1 MGINIH
7 SVRGDSHQPSRAWNP
22 RPVICIYLYFPH
34 PFPLLD
40 YLNHFEKI
48 ITSSPAPPI
57 FLSVG
62 SRPGPLEA
70 WAGVEEVGGTMLNPI
85 CCSPGIVVST
95 ARSGLKENLPS

>member
-1 MGINIH
+1 MGINIR

-48 ITSSPAPPI
+48 ITFSPAPPI
-57 FLSVG
+57 FSPWAAAQDRWRLGQVWWRREAQCLTPFVVHPASLSQ
-62 SRPGPLEA
+62 LL
-70 WAGVEEVGGTMLNPI
+70 GVD
-85 CCSPGIVVST
+85 
-95 ARSGLKENLPS
+95 